1 MTTLTKFDASA
12 NIILVNVELTNF
24 DESETTLLPV
34 VLDTG
39 ATFTIIPWDIAVDL
53 GYDPASL
60 ERRQRIF
67 TGSGVE
73 FCPVVTLK
81 KMTSLGMAVQDIDVL
96 CHDLP
101 EGSCVD
107 GLLGLNFLMMFDFE
121 IKYSQGTIQL
131 ISQNKTKN

>member
-24 DESETTLLPV
+24 DESETILLPV

-131 ISQNKTKN
+131 IS

>member
-53 GYDPASL
+53 GYDPASS

-107 GLLGLNFLMMFDFE
+107 GLLGLNFLRMFDFE

-131 ISQNKTKN
+131 IS